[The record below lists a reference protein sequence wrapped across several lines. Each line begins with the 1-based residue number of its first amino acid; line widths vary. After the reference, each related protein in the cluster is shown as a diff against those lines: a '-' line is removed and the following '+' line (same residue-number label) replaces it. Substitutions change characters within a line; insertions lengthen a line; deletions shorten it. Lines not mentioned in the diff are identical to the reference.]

1 MKVYYVETNAYDMIV
16 ADLGDYRRVH
26 IVEDKPKII
35 SEELFSIAENPYNLS
50 GDDYYDKT
58 AEELIGDANVTFSV
72 EKDEGKKYLSD
83 YPMPCHYEFDDLRK
97 AALRPDATVGDRMML
112 LKYMWNYALNSSW
125 DAWNGEYYDI
135 GDGKKLIPIDEP
147 IAFDDGEPFQW
158 EAYDAQIA

>member
-50 GDDYYDKT
+50 GDDFYDLT

-83 YPMPCHYEFDDLRK
+83 YAMPSRYAYEELRA
-97 AALRPDATVGDRMML
+97 AALRPDATKDDRMML
-112 LKYMWNYALNSSW
+112 LKFMWHYASDSS
-125 DAWNGEYYDI
+125 WNGEYYDI
-135 GDGKKLIPIDEP
+135 DDGKKLYPVDEP

-158 EAYDAQIA
+158 EAYDARIE